1 MKNKQTKAERVKA
14 VRQIFAKFGVDISQV
29 HLGVHS
35 NSIDMSGVLIKYSG
49 DDFSAAEIRG
59 LVDALGDYGHISS
72 SLSNW
77 DLTNGEVRRL
87 EK

>member
-1 MKNKQTKAERVKA
+1 
-14 VRQIFAKFGVDISQV
+14 
-29 HLGVHS
+29 
-35 NSIDMSGVLIKYSG
+35 MSGVLIKYSG
-49 DDFSAAEIRG
+49 DDFSAAELRG